1 MHAFQRF
8 FTKIDLNVVQFF
20 CCERRGLNDL
30 QVGSINDPL
39 SALVSIEM
47 MTRGVA
53 ESFLRVL
60 TVGIDAEILF
70 AQLDFLFFL

>member
-20 CCERRGLNDL
+20 CGERHGLNDL

>member
-39 SALVSIEM
+39 CALVSIEM

-70 AQLDFLFFL
+70 AQLDCLFFL